1 MTASPAL
8 ETLSSSMPSGSSF
21 PRQPAKITS
30 STAANAKSHTFLR
43 ISIPFQ
49 KNKAPVPTH
58 RGEDLTL
65 HGTTLIIFPLGGKH
79 LSRPV
84 TGTRRSAPRGRLQSG
99 CFAPVAEGLHHSPL
113 ASGSSA
119 KLTFSSR
126 FTCVIISQIQLLSS
140 IPCLWAENGI
150 YCFRLNDEG
159 RIAMNRSRSGYVYI
173 VLCAVIFSTMEVMLK
188 TVHGVF
194 APMQITC
201 LRFLVGGILLIP
213 FASRSMKK
221 KNASLS
227 RKDIG
232 FFALSG
238 FLCVVIA
245 MSLYQM
251 SVTYTRASIVAVIF
265 SCNPIFVT
273 VFAHLFL
280 HEDIHRNHIIALIL
294 ELTAALIIIDPIH
307 ATLDPTGSVLAILSA
322 VMFALYSVFGKKRT
336 PRFGGIAVTCL
347 SFLFGAGEL
356 VFILLFGRTAAGA
369 SLYGAVGLNLF
380 IDVPLFENI
389 PASAIPAL
397 LYICCINSAAGFVC
411 HMMAM
416 EKTSAQEASLIFFL
430 KPIIA
435 PIFAFLFLKEEIPLN
450 MIVGI
455 VCFLIG
461 SLCAILPGILAQ
473 RKLLKAQK

>member
-1 MTASPAL
+1 
-8 ETLSSSMPSGSSF
+8 
-21 PRQPAKITS
+21 
-30 STAANAKSHTFLR
+30 
-43 ISIPFQ
+43 
-49 KNKAPVPTH
+49 
-58 RGEDLTL
+58 
-65 HGTTLIIFPLGGKH
+65 
-79 LSRPV
+79 
-84 TGTRRSAPRGRLQSG
+84 
-99 CFAPVAEGLHHSPL
+99 
-113 ASGSSA
+113 
-119 KLTFSSR
+119 
-126 FTCVIISQIQLLSS
+126 
-140 IPCLWAENGI
+140 
-150 YCFRLNDEG
+150 
-159 RIAMNRSRSGYVYI
+159 MNRSRSGYIFI

-201 LRFLVGGILLIP
+201 LRFLVGGVLLIP
-213 FASRSMKK
+213 FAMRSIRK
-221 KNASLS
+221 KNAVLT
-227 RKDIG
+227 RKDLG
-232 FFALSG
+232 FFACAG

-273 VFAHLFL
+273 MLAHFLL
-280 HEDIHRNHIIALIL
+280 HEEIHKNHVIALIL

-307 ATLDPTGSVLAILSA
+307 ASLDPTGALLAILSA
-322 VMFALYSVFGKKRT
+322 AMFSFYSVFGKKRT

-347 SFLFGAGEL
+347 SFLFGATEL
-356 VFILLFGRTAAGA
+356 VALLLFGRTAAGA
-369 SLYGAVGLNLF
+369 SLYGALGLKIF

-389 PASAIPAL
+389 PLSALPAL

-430 KPIIA
+430 KPILA
-435 PIFAFLFLKEEIPLN
+435 PIFALLFLKEEIPLN

-473 RKLLKAQK
+473 RRALKAQK

>member
-1 MTASPAL
+1 
-8 ETLSSSMPSGSSF
+8 
-21 PRQPAKITS
+21 
-30 STAANAKSHTFLR
+30 
-43 ISIPFQ
+43 
-49 KNKAPVPTH
+49 
-58 RGEDLTL
+58 
-65 HGTTLIIFPLGGKH
+65 
-79 LSRPV
+79 
-84 TGTRRSAPRGRLQSG
+84 
-99 CFAPVAEGLHHSPL
+99 
-113 ASGSSA
+113 
-119 KLTFSSR
+119 
-126 FTCVIISQIQLLSS
+126 
-140 IPCLWAENGI
+140 
-150 YCFRLNDEG
+150 
-159 RIAMNRSRSGYVYI
+159 MNRSRSGYIFI

-201 LRFLVGGILLIP
+201 LRFLVGGVLLIP
-213 FASRSMKK
+213 FAVRSIRK
-221 KNASLS
+221 KNAVLT
-227 RKDIG
+227 RKDLG
-232 FFALSG
+232 FFACAG

-273 VFAHLFL
+273 MLAHFLL
-280 HEDIHRNHIIALIL
+280 HEEIHKNHIIALIL

-307 ATLDPTGSVLAILSA
+307 ASLDPTGALLAILSA
-322 VMFALYSVFGKKRT
+322 AMFSFYSVFGKKRT

-347 SFLFGAGEL
+347 SFLFGATEL
-356 VFILLFGRTAAGA
+356 VALLLFGRTAAGA
-369 SLYGAVGLNLF
+369 SLYGALGLKIF
-380 IDVPLFENI
+380 IDAPLFENI
-389 PASAIPAL
+389 PLSALPAL

-435 PIFAFLFLKEEIPLN
+435 PIFALIFLKEEIPLN

-455 VCFLIG
+455 VCFLAG

-473 RKLLKAQK
+473 RKLLKAEQK

>member
-1 MTASPAL
+1 
-8 ETLSSSMPSGSSF
+8 
-21 PRQPAKITS
+21 
-30 STAANAKSHTFLR
+30 
-43 ISIPFQ
+43 
-49 KNKAPVPTH
+49 
-58 RGEDLTL
+58 
-65 HGTTLIIFPLGGKH
+65 
-79 LSRPV
+79 
-84 TGTRRSAPRGRLQSG
+84 
-99 CFAPVAEGLHHSPL
+99 
-113 ASGSSA
+113 
-119 KLTFSSR
+119 
-126 FTCVIISQIQLLSS
+126 
-140 IPCLWAENGI
+140 
-150 YCFRLNDEG
+150 
-159 RIAMNRSRSGYVYI
+159 MNRSRSGYIFI

-201 LRFLVGGILLIP
+201 LRFLVGGVLLIP
-213 FASRSMKK
+213 FAMRSIKK
-221 KNASLS
+221 KNAVLT
-227 RKDIG
+227 RKDLG
-232 FFALSG
+232 FFACAG

-273 VFAHLFL
+273 VLAHFLL
-280 HEDIHRNHIIALIL
+280 HEEIHKNHIIALIL

-307 ATLDPTGSVLAILSA
+307 ASLDPTGALLAILSA
-322 VMFALYSVFGKKRT
+322 AMFSFYSVFGKKRT

-347 SFLFGAGEL
+347 SFLFGATEL
-356 VFILLFGRTAAGA
+356 VALLLFGRTAAGA
-369 SLYGAVGLNLF
+369 SLYGALGLKIF

-389 PASAIPAL
+389 PLSALPAL

-430 KPIIA
+430 KPIFA
-435 PIFAFLFLKEEIPLN
+435 PIFALIFLKEEIPLN

-455 VCFLIG
+455 VCFLAG

-473 RKLLKAQK
+473 RKLLKAEQK

>member
-1 MTASPAL
+1 M
-8 ETLSSSMPSGSSF
+8 
-21 PRQPAKITS
+21 
-30 STAANAKSHTFLR
+30 N
-43 ISIPFQ
+43 
-49 KNKAPVPTH
+49 
-58 RGEDLTL
+58 
-65 HGTTLIIFPLGGKH
+65 
-79 LSRPV
+79 
-84 TGTRRSAPRGRLQSG
+84 
-99 CFAPVAEGLHHSPL
+99 
-113 ASGSSA
+113 
-119 KLTFSSR
+119 
-126 FTCVIISQIQLLSS
+126 
-140 IPCLWAENGI
+140 
-150 YCFRLNDEG
+150 EG
-159 RIAMNRSRSGYVYI
+159 RIIMNRSRSGYIFI

-201 LRFLVGGILLIP
+201 LRFLVGGVLLIP
-213 FASRSMKK
+213 FAMRSIRK
-221 KNASLS
+221 KNAVLT
-227 RKDIG
+227 RKDLG
-232 FFALSG
+232 FFACAG

-273 VFAHLFL
+273 MLAHFLL
-280 HEDIHRNHIIALIL
+280 HEEIHKNHVIALIL

-307 ATLDPTGSVLAILSA
+307 ASLDPTGALLAILSA
-322 VMFALYSVFGKKRT
+322 AMFSFYSVFGKKRT

-347 SFLFGAGEL
+347 SFLFGATEL
-356 VFILLFGRTAAGA
+356 VALLLFGRTAAGA
-369 SLYGAVGLNLF
+369 SLYGAMGLKIF

-389 PASAIPAL
+389 PLSALPAL

-430 KPIIA
+430 KPIFA
-435 PIFAFLFLKEEIPLN
+435 PIFALIFLKEEIPLN

-455 VCFLIG
+455 VCFLAG

-473 RKLLKAQK
+473 RKLLKAEQK

>member
-1 MTASPAL
+1 
-8 ETLSSSMPSGSSF
+8 
-21 PRQPAKITS
+21 
-30 STAANAKSHTFLR
+30 
-43 ISIPFQ
+43 
-49 KNKAPVPTH
+49 
-58 RGEDLTL
+58 
-65 HGTTLIIFPLGGKH
+65 
-79 LSRPV
+79 
-84 TGTRRSAPRGRLQSG
+84 
-99 CFAPVAEGLHHSPL
+99 
-113 ASGSSA
+113 
-119 KLTFSSR
+119 
-126 FTCVIISQIQLLSS
+126 
-140 IPCLWAENGI
+140 
-150 YCFRLNDEG
+150 
-159 RIAMNRSRSGYVYI
+159 MNRSRSGYIFI

-201 LRFLVGGILLIP
+201 LRFLVGGVLLIP
-213 FASRSMKK
+213 FAMRSIRK
-221 KNASLS
+221 KNAVLT
-227 RKDIG
+227 RKDLG
-232 FFALSG
+232 FFACAG

-273 VFAHLFL
+273 MLAHFLL
-280 HEDIHRNHIIALIL
+280 HEEIHKNHVIALIL

-307 ATLDPTGSVLAILSA
+307 ASLDPTGALLAILSA
-322 VMFALYSVFGKKRT
+322 AMFSFYSVFGKKRT

-347 SFLFGAGEL
+347 SFLFGATEL
-356 VFILLFGRTAAGA
+356 VALLLFGRTAAGA
-369 SLYGAVGLNLF
+369 SLYGALGLKIF

-389 PASAIPAL
+389 PLSALPAL

-430 KPIIA
+430 KPIFA
-435 PIFAFLFLKEEIPLN
+435 PIFALIFLKEEIPLN

-455 VCFLIG
+455 VCFLAG

-473 RKLLKAQK
+473 RKLLKAEQK

>member
-1 MTASPAL
+1 
-8 ETLSSSMPSGSSF
+8 
-21 PRQPAKITS
+21 
-30 STAANAKSHTFLR
+30 
-43 ISIPFQ
+43 
-49 KNKAPVPTH
+49 
-58 RGEDLTL
+58 
-65 HGTTLIIFPLGGKH
+65 
-79 LSRPV
+79 
-84 TGTRRSAPRGRLQSG
+84 
-99 CFAPVAEGLHHSPL
+99 
-113 ASGSSA
+113 
-119 KLTFSSR
+119 
-126 FTCVIISQIQLLSS
+126 
-140 IPCLWAENGI
+140 
-150 YCFRLNDEG
+150 
-159 RIAMNRSRSGYVYI
+159 MNRSRSGYILI

-201 LRFLVGGILLIP
+201 LRFLVGGVLLIP
-213 FASRSMKK
+213 FAMRSIRK
-221 KNASLS
+221 KNAVLT
-227 RKDIG
+227 RKDLG
-232 FFALSG
+232 FFACAG

-273 VFAHLFL
+273 MLAHFLL
-280 HEDIHRNHIIALIL
+280 HEEIHKNHVIALIL

-307 ATLDPTGSVLAILSA
+307 ASLDPTGALLAILSA
-322 VMFALYSVFGKKRT
+322 AMFSFYSVFGKKRT

-347 SFLFGAGEL
+347 SFLFGATEL
-356 VFILLFGRTAAGA
+356 VALLLFGRTAAGA
-369 SLYGAVGLNLF
+369 SLYGALGLKIF

-389 PASAIPAL
+389 PLSALPAL

-430 KPIIA
+430 KPIFA
-435 PIFAFLFLKEEIPLN
+435 PIFALIFLKEEIPLN

-455 VCFLIG
+455 VCFLAG

-473 RKLLKAQK
+473 RKLLKAEQK

>member
-1 MTASPAL
+1 
-8 ETLSSSMPSGSSF
+8 
-21 PRQPAKITS
+21 
-30 STAANAKSHTFLR
+30 
-43 ISIPFQ
+43 
-49 KNKAPVPTH
+49 
-58 RGEDLTL
+58 
-65 HGTTLIIFPLGGKH
+65 
-79 LSRPV
+79 
-84 TGTRRSAPRGRLQSG
+84 
-99 CFAPVAEGLHHSPL
+99 
-113 ASGSSA
+113 
-119 KLTFSSR
+119 
-126 FTCVIISQIQLLSS
+126 
-140 IPCLWAENGI
+140 
-150 YCFRLNDEG
+150 
-159 RIAMNRSRSGYVYI
+159 MNRSRSGYVYI

-213 FASRSMKK
+213 FASRSIKK

-251 SVTYTRASIVAVIF
+251 SVTYTRASVVAVIF

-294 ELTAALIIIDPIH
+294 ELTAALIIID
-307 ATLDPTGSVLAILSA
+307 
-322 VMFALYSVFGKKRT
+322 
-336 PRFGGIAVTCL
+336 
-347 SFLFGAGEL
+347 
-356 VFILLFGRTAAGA
+356 
-369 SLYGAVGLNLF
+369 LNLF

-430 KPIIA
+430 KPILA
-435 PIFAFLFLKEEIPLN
+435 PIFALLFLKEEIPLN

-473 RKLLKAQK
+473 RRALKAQK

>member
-1 MTASPAL
+1 
-8 ETLSSSMPSGSSF
+8 
-21 PRQPAKITS
+21 
-30 STAANAKSHTFLR
+30 
-43 ISIPFQ
+43 
-49 KNKAPVPTH
+49 
-58 RGEDLTL
+58 
-65 HGTTLIIFPLGGKH
+65 
-79 LSRPV
+79 
-84 TGTRRSAPRGRLQSG
+84 
-99 CFAPVAEGLHHSPL
+99 
-113 ASGSSA
+113 
-119 KLTFSSR
+119 
-126 FTCVIISQIQLLSS
+126 
-140 IPCLWAENGI
+140 
-150 YCFRLNDEG
+150 
-159 RIAMNRSRSGYVYI
+159 MNRSRSGYIFI

-201 LRFLVGGILLIP
+201 LRFLVGGVLLIP
-213 FASRSMKK
+213 FAMRSIRK
-221 KNASLS
+221 KNAVLT
-227 RKDIG
+227 RKDLG
-232 FFALSG
+232 FFACAG

-273 VFAHLFL
+273 MLAHFLL
-280 HEDIHRNHIIALIL
+280 HEEIHKNHVIALIL

-307 ATLDPTGSVLAILSA
+307 ASLDPTGALLAILSA
-322 VMFALYSVFGKKRT
+322 AMFSFYSVFGKKRT

-347 SFLFGAGEL
+347 SFLFGATEL
-356 VFILLFGRTAAGA
+356 VALLLFGRTAAGA
-369 SLYGAVGLNLF
+369 SLYGALGLKIF

-389 PASAIPAL
+389 PLSALPAL

-435 PIFAFLFLKEEIPLN
+435 PIFALIFLKEEIPLN

-455 VCFLIG
+455 VCFLAG
-461 SLCAILPGILAQ
+461 SLCAILPGIRAQ
-473 RKLLKAQK
+473 RKLLKAEQK

>member
-1 MTASPAL
+1 
-8 ETLSSSMPSGSSF
+8 
-21 PRQPAKITS
+21 
-30 STAANAKSHTFLR
+30 
-43 ISIPFQ
+43 
-49 KNKAPVPTH
+49 
-58 RGEDLTL
+58 
-65 HGTTLIIFPLGGKH
+65 
-79 LSRPV
+79 
-84 TGTRRSAPRGRLQSG
+84 
-99 CFAPVAEGLHHSPL
+99 
-113 ASGSSA
+113 
-119 KLTFSSR
+119 
-126 FTCVIISQIQLLSS
+126 
-140 IPCLWAENGI
+140 
-150 YCFRLNDEG
+150 
-159 RIAMNRSRSGYVYI
+159 MNRSRSGYIFI

-201 LRFLVGGILLIP
+201 LRFLVGGVLLIP
-213 FASRSMKK
+213 FAMRSIRK
-221 KNASLS
+221 KNAVLT
-227 RKDIG
+227 RKDLG
-232 FFALSG
+232 FFACAG

-273 VFAHLFL
+273 VLAHFLL
-280 HEDIHRNHIIALIL
+280 HEEIHKNHIIALIL

-307 ATLDPTGSVLAILSA
+307 ASLDPTGALLAILSA
-322 VMFALYSVFGKKRT
+322 AMFSFYSVFGKKRT

-347 SFLFGAGEL
+347 SFLFGATEL
-356 VFILLFGRTAAGA
+356 VALLLFGRTAAGA
-369 SLYGAVGLNLF
+369 SLYGALGLKIF

-389 PASAIPAL
+389 PLSALPAL

-416 EKTSAQEASLIFFL
+416 EKTYAQEASLIFFL

-435 PIFAFLFLKEEIPLN
+435 PIFALIFLKEEIPLN

-455 VCFLIG
+455 VCFLAG

-473 RKLLKAQK
+473 RKLLKAEQK

>member
-1 MTASPAL
+1 
-8 ETLSSSMPSGSSF
+8 
-21 PRQPAKITS
+21 
-30 STAANAKSHTFLR
+30 
-43 ISIPFQ
+43 
-49 KNKAPVPTH
+49 
-58 RGEDLTL
+58 
-65 HGTTLIIFPLGGKH
+65 
-79 LSRPV
+79 
-84 TGTRRSAPRGRLQSG
+84 
-99 CFAPVAEGLHHSPL
+99 
-113 ASGSSA
+113 
-119 KLTFSSR
+119 
-126 FTCVIISQIQLLSS
+126 
-140 IPCLWAENGI
+140 
-150 YCFRLNDEG
+150 
-159 RIAMNRSRSGYVYI
+159 MNRSRSGYIYI

-201 LRFLVGGILLIP
+201 LRFLVGGVLLIP
-213 FASRSMKK
+213 FAVRSIRK
-221 KNASLS
+221 KNAVLT
-227 RKDIG
+227 RKDLG
-232 FFALSG
+232 FFACAG

-273 VFAHLFL
+273 VLAHFLL
-280 HEDIHRNHIIALIL
+280 HEEIHKNHIIALIL

-307 ATLDPTGSVLAILSA
+307 ASLDPTGALLAILSA
-322 VMFALYSVFGKKRT
+322 AMFSFYSVFGKKRT

-347 SFLFGAGEL
+347 SFLFGATEL
-356 VFILLFGRTAAGA
+356 VALLLFGRTAAGA
-369 SLYGAVGLNLF
+369 SLYGALGLKIF

-389 PASAIPAL
+389 PLSALPAL

-435 PIFAFLFLKEEIPLN
+435 PIFALIFLKEEIPLN

-455 VCFLIG
+455 VCFLAG
-461 SLCAILPGILAQ
+461 SLCAILPGLLAQ
-473 RKLLKAQK
+473 RNLLKAEQK

>member
-1 MTASPAL
+1 M
-8 ETLSSSMPSGSSF
+8 
-21 PRQPAKITS
+21 
-30 STAANAKSHTFLR
+30 N
-43 ISIPFQ
+43 
-49 KNKAPVPTH
+49 
-58 RGEDLTL
+58 
-65 HGTTLIIFPLGGKH
+65 
-79 LSRPV
+79 
-84 TGTRRSAPRGRLQSG
+84 
-99 CFAPVAEGLHHSPL
+99 
-113 ASGSSA
+113 
-119 KLTFSSR
+119 
-126 FTCVIISQIQLLSS
+126 
-140 IPCLWAENGI
+140 
-150 YCFRLNDEG
+150 EG
-159 RIAMNRSRSGYVYI
+159 RIIMNRSRSGYFFI

-201 LRFLVGGILLIP
+201 LRFLVGGVLLIP
-213 FASRSMKK
+213 FAVRSIRK
-221 KNASLS
+221 KNAVLT
-227 RKDIG
+227 RKDLG
-232 FFALSG
+232 FFACAG

-273 VFAHLFL
+273 MLAHFLL
-280 HEDIHRNHIIALIL
+280 HEEIHKNHVIALIL

-307 ATLDPTGSVLAILSA
+307 ASLDPTGALLAILSA
-322 VMFALYSVFGKKRT
+322 AMFSFYSVFGKKRT

-347 SFLFGAGEL
+347 SFLFGATEL
-356 VFILLFGRTAAGA
+356 VALLLFGRTAAGA
-369 SLYGAVGLNLF
+369 SLYGALGLKIF

-389 PASAIPAL
+389 PLSALPAL

-430 KPIIA
+430 KPIFA
-435 PIFAFLFLKEEIPLN
+435 PIFALIFLKEEIPLN

-455 VCFLIG
+455 VCFLAG

-473 RKLLKAQK
+473 RKLLKAEQK

>member
-1 MTASPAL
+1 
-8 ETLSSSMPSGSSF
+8 
-21 PRQPAKITS
+21 
-30 STAANAKSHTFLR
+30 
-43 ISIPFQ
+43 
-49 KNKAPVPTH
+49 
-58 RGEDLTL
+58 
-65 HGTTLIIFPLGGKH
+65 
-79 LSRPV
+79 
-84 TGTRRSAPRGRLQSG
+84 
-99 CFAPVAEGLHHSPL
+99 
-113 ASGSSA
+113 
-119 KLTFSSR
+119 
-126 FTCVIISQIQLLSS
+126 
-140 IPCLWAENGI
+140 
-150 YCFRLNDEG
+150 
-159 RIAMNRSRSGYVYI
+159 MNRSRSGYFFI

-201 LRFLVGGILLIP
+201 LRFLVGGVLLIP
-213 FASRSMKK
+213 FAMRSIRK
-221 KNASLS
+221 KNAVLT
-227 RKDIG
+227 RKDLG
-232 FFALSG
+232 FFACAG

-273 VFAHLFL
+273 VLAHFLL
-280 HEDIHRNHIIALIL
+280 HEEIHKNHIIALIL

-307 ATLDPTGSVLAILSA
+307 ASLDPTGALLAILSA
-322 VMFALYSVFGKKRT
+322 AMFSFYSVFGKKRT

-347 SFLFGAGEL
+347 SFLFGATEL
-356 VFILLFGRTAAGA
+356 VALLLFGRTAAGA
-369 SLYGAVGLNLF
+369 SLYGALGLKIF

-389 PASAIPAL
+389 PLSALPAL

-435 PIFAFLFLKEEIPLN
+435 PIFALIFLKEEIPLN

-455 VCFLIG
+455 VCFLAG

-473 RKLLKAQK
+473 RKLLKAEQK

>member
-1 MTASPAL
+1 M
-8 ETLSSSMPSGSSF
+8 
-21 PRQPAKITS
+21 
-30 STAANAKSHTFLR
+30 N
-43 ISIPFQ
+43 
-49 KNKAPVPTH
+49 
-58 RGEDLTL
+58 
-65 HGTTLIIFPLGGKH
+65 
-79 LSRPV
+79 
-84 TGTRRSAPRGRLQSG
+84 
-99 CFAPVAEGLHHSPL
+99 
-113 ASGSSA
+113 
-119 KLTFSSR
+119 
-126 FTCVIISQIQLLSS
+126 
-140 IPCLWAENGI
+140 
-150 YCFRLNDEG
+150 EG
-159 RIAMNRSRSGYVYI
+159 RIIMNRSRSGYIFI

-201 LRFLVGGILLIP
+201 LRFLVGGVLLIP
-213 FASRSMKK
+213 FAVRSIRK
-221 KNASLS
+221 KNAVLT
-227 RKDIG
+227 RKDLG
-232 FFALSG
+232 FFACAG

-273 VFAHLFL
+273 VLAHFLL
-280 HEDIHRNHIIALIL
+280 HEEIHKNHIIALIL

-307 ATLDPTGSVLAILSA
+307 ASLDPTGALLAILSA
-322 VMFALYSVFGKKRT
+322 AMFSFYSVFGKKRT

-347 SFLFGAGEL
+347 SFLFGATEL
-356 VFILLFGRTAAGA
+356 VALLLFGRTAAGA
-369 SLYGAVGLNLF
+369 SLYGAMGLKIF

-389 PASAIPAL
+389 PLSALPAL

-430 KPIIA
+430 KPIFA

-455 VCFLIG
+455 VCFLAG
-461 SLCAILPGILAQ
+461 SLCAILPGLLAQ
-473 RKLLKAQK
+473 RKLLKAEQK

>member
-1 MTASPAL
+1 
-8 ETLSSSMPSGSSF
+8 
-21 PRQPAKITS
+21 
-30 STAANAKSHTFLR
+30 
-43 ISIPFQ
+43 
-49 KNKAPVPTH
+49 
-58 RGEDLTL
+58 
-65 HGTTLIIFPLGGKH
+65 
-79 LSRPV
+79 
-84 TGTRRSAPRGRLQSG
+84 
-99 CFAPVAEGLHHSPL
+99 
-113 ASGSSA
+113 
-119 KLTFSSR
+119 
-126 FTCVIISQIQLLSS
+126 
-140 IPCLWAENGI
+140 
-150 YCFRLNDEG
+150 
-159 RIAMNRSRSGYVYI
+159 MNRSRSGYIFI

-201 LRFLVGGILLIP
+201 LRFLVGGVLLIP
-213 FASRSMKK
+213 FAVRSIRK
-221 KNASLS
+221 KNAVLT
-227 RKDIG
+227 RKDLG
-232 FFALSG
+232 FFACAG

-273 VFAHLFL
+273 VLAHFLL
-280 HEDIHRNHIIALIL
+280 HEEIHKNHVIALIL

-307 ATLDPTGSVLAILSA
+307 ASLDPTGALLAILSA
-322 VMFALYSVFGKKRT
+322 AMFSFYSVFGKKRT

-347 SFLFGAGEL
+347 SFLFGATEL
-356 VFILLFGRTAAGA
+356 VALLLFGRTAAGA
-369 SLYGAVGLNLF
+369 SLYGALGLKIF

-389 PASAIPAL
+389 PLSALPAL

-435 PIFAFLFLKEEIPLN
+435 PIFALIFLKEEIPLN

-455 VCFLIG
+455 VCFLAG

-473 RKLLKAQK
+473 RKLLKAEQK

>member
-1 MTASPAL
+1 
-8 ETLSSSMPSGSSF
+8 
-21 PRQPAKITS
+21 
-30 STAANAKSHTFLR
+30 
-43 ISIPFQ
+43 
-49 KNKAPVPTH
+49 
-58 RGEDLTL
+58 
-65 HGTTLIIFPLGGKH
+65 
-79 LSRPV
+79 
-84 TGTRRSAPRGRLQSG
+84 
-99 CFAPVAEGLHHSPL
+99 
-113 ASGSSA
+113 
-119 KLTFSSR
+119 
-126 FTCVIISQIQLLSS
+126 
-140 IPCLWAENGI
+140 
-150 YCFRLNDEG
+150 
-159 RIAMNRSRSGYVYI
+159 MNRSRSGYIFI

-201 LRFLVGGILLIP
+201 LRFLVGGVLLIP
-213 FASRSMKK
+213 FAVRSIRK
-221 KNASLS
+221 KNAVLT
-227 RKDIG
+227 RKDLG
-232 FFALSG
+232 FFACAG

-273 VFAHLFL
+273 VLAHFLL
-280 HEDIHRNHIIALIL
+280 HEEIHKNHIIALIL

-307 ATLDPTGSVLAILSA
+307 ASLDPTGALLAILSA
-322 VMFALYSVFGKKRT
+322 AMFSFYSVFGKKRT

-347 SFLFGAGEL
+347 SFLFGATEL
-356 VFILLFGRTAAGA
+356 VALLLFGRTAAGA
-369 SLYGAVGLNLF
+369 SLYGAMGLKIF

-389 PASAIPAL
+389 PLSALPAL

-435 PIFAFLFLKEEIPLN
+435 PIFALIFLKEEIPLN

-455 VCFLIG
+455 VCFLAG
-461 SLCAILPGILAQ
+461 SLCAILPGLLAQ
-473 RKLLKAQK
+473 RRALKTSK

>member
-1 MTASPAL
+1 
-8 ETLSSSMPSGSSF
+8 
-21 PRQPAKITS
+21 
-30 STAANAKSHTFLR
+30 
-43 ISIPFQ
+43 
-49 KNKAPVPTH
+49 
-58 RGEDLTL
+58 
-65 HGTTLIIFPLGGKH
+65 
-79 LSRPV
+79 
-84 TGTRRSAPRGRLQSG
+84 
-99 CFAPVAEGLHHSPL
+99 
-113 ASGSSA
+113 
-119 KLTFSSR
+119 
-126 FTCVIISQIQLLSS
+126 
-140 IPCLWAENGI
+140 
-150 YCFRLNDEG
+150 
-159 RIAMNRSRSGYVYI
+159 MNRSRSGYVYI

-213 FASRSMKK
+213 FVSRSMKK

-397 LYICCINSAAGFVC
+397 LYICCINSAAGLRLPHDGDGENVC
-411 HMMAM
+411 AGGVAHFLPKAHLGADLRASFPQGGN
-416 EKTSAQEASLIFFL
+416 SAQYDCRHRLLPDWIAVRDPAGDPCSTQGVESAKISFCIFSCGRAGGAGNVVQHL
-430 KPIIA
+430 RRCLSPPCPKRREK
-435 PIFAFLFLKEEIPLN
+435 AF
-450 MIVGI
+450 
-455 VCFLIG
+455 
-461 SLCAILPGILAQ
+461 
-473 RKLLKAQK
+473 

>member
-1 MTASPAL
+1 
-8 ETLSSSMPSGSSF
+8 
-21 PRQPAKITS
+21 
-30 STAANAKSHTFLR
+30 
-43 ISIPFQ
+43 
-49 KNKAPVPTH
+49 
-58 RGEDLTL
+58 
-65 HGTTLIIFPLGGKH
+65 
-79 LSRPV
+79 
-84 TGTRRSAPRGRLQSG
+84 
-99 CFAPVAEGLHHSPL
+99 
-113 ASGSSA
+113 
-119 KLTFSSR
+119 
-126 FTCVIISQIQLLSS
+126 
-140 IPCLWAENGI
+140 
-150 YCFRLNDEG
+150 
-159 RIAMNRSRSGYVYI
+159 MNRSRSGYIFI

-201 LRFLVGGILLIP
+201 LRFLVGGVLLIP
-213 FASRSMKK
+213 FAMRSIRK
-221 KNASLS
+221 KNAVLT
-227 RKDIG
+227 RKDLG
-232 FFALSG
+232 FFACAG

-273 VFAHLFL
+273 VLAHFLL
-280 HEDIHRNHIIALIL
+280 HEEIHKNHIIALIL

-307 ATLDPTGSVLAILSA
+307 ASLDPTGALLAILSA
-322 VMFALYSVFGKKRT
+322 AMFSFYSVFGKKRT

-347 SFLFGAGEL
+347 SFLFGATEL
-356 VFILLFGRTAAGA
+356 VALLLFGRTAAGA
-369 SLYGAVGLNLF
+369 SLYGALGLKIF

-389 PASAIPAL
+389 PLSALPAL

-435 PIFAFLFLKEEIPLN
+435 PIFSLIFLKEEIPLN

-455 VCFLIG
+455 VCFLAG

-473 RKLLKAQK
+473 RKLLKAEQK

>member
-1 MTASPAL
+1 
-8 ETLSSSMPSGSSF
+8 
-21 PRQPAKITS
+21 
-30 STAANAKSHTFLR
+30 
-43 ISIPFQ
+43 
-49 KNKAPVPTH
+49 
-58 RGEDLTL
+58 
-65 HGTTLIIFPLGGKH
+65 
-79 LSRPV
+79 
-84 TGTRRSAPRGRLQSG
+84 
-99 CFAPVAEGLHHSPL
+99 
-113 ASGSSA
+113 
-119 KLTFSSR
+119 
-126 FTCVIISQIQLLSS
+126 
-140 IPCLWAENGI
+140 
-150 YCFRLNDEG
+150 
-159 RIAMNRSRSGYVYI
+159 MNRSRSGYIFI

-201 LRFLVGGILLIP
+201 LRFLVGGVLLIP
-213 FASRSMKK
+213 FAMRSIRK
-221 KNASLS
+221 KNAVLT
-227 RKDIG
+227 RKDLG
-232 FFALSG
+232 FFACAG

-273 VFAHLFL
+273 VLAHFLL
-280 HEDIHRNHIIALIL
+280 HEEIHKNHIIALIL

-307 ATLDPTGSVLAILSA
+307 ASLDPTGALLAILSA
-322 VMFALYSVFGKKRT
+322 AMFSFYSVFGKKRT

-347 SFLFGAGEL
+347 SFLFGATEL
-356 VFILLFGRTAAGA
+356 VALLLFGRTAAGA
-369 SLYGAVGLNLF
+369 SLYGAMGLKIF

-389 PASAIPAL
+389 PLSALPAL

-435 PIFAFLFLKEEIPLN
+435 PIFALIFLKEEIPLN

-455 VCFLIG
+455 VCFLAG

-473 RKLLKAQK
+473 RKLLKAEQK

>member
-1 MTASPAL
+1 
-8 ETLSSSMPSGSSF
+8 
-21 PRQPAKITS
+21 
-30 STAANAKSHTFLR
+30 
-43 ISIPFQ
+43 
-49 KNKAPVPTH
+49 
-58 RGEDLTL
+58 
-65 HGTTLIIFPLGGKH
+65 
-79 LSRPV
+79 
-84 TGTRRSAPRGRLQSG
+84 
-99 CFAPVAEGLHHSPL
+99 
-113 ASGSSA
+113 
-119 KLTFSSR
+119 
-126 FTCVIISQIQLLSS
+126 
-140 IPCLWAENGI
+140 
-150 YCFRLNDEG
+150 
-159 RIAMNRSRSGYVYI
+159 MNRSRSGYIFI

-201 LRFLVGGILLIP
+201 LRFLVGGVLLIP
-213 FASRSMKK
+213 FAVRSIRK
-221 KNASLS
+221 KNAVLT
-227 RKDIG
+227 RKDLG
-232 FFALSG
+232 FFACAG

-273 VFAHLFL
+273 MLAHFLL
-280 HEDIHRNHIIALIL
+280 HEEIHKNHVIALIL

-307 ATLDPTGSVLAILSA
+307 ASLDPTGALLAILSA
-322 VMFALYSVFGKKRT
+322 AMFSFYSVFGKKRT

-347 SFLFGAGEL
+347 SFLFGATEL
-356 VFILLFGRTAAGA
+356 VALLLFGRTAAGA
-369 SLYGAVGLNLF
+369 SLYGAMGLKIF

-389 PASAIPAL
+389 PLSALPAL

-435 PIFAFLFLKEEIPLN
+435 PIFALIFLKEEIPLN

-455 VCFLIG
+455 VCFLAG
-461 SLCAILPGILAQ
+461 SLCAILPGLLAQ
-473 RKLLKAQK
+473 RKLLKAEQK

>member
-1 MTASPAL
+1 
-8 ETLSSSMPSGSSF
+8 
-21 PRQPAKITS
+21 
-30 STAANAKSHTFLR
+30 
-43 ISIPFQ
+43 
-49 KNKAPVPTH
+49 
-58 RGEDLTL
+58 
-65 HGTTLIIFPLGGKH
+65 
-79 LSRPV
+79 
-84 TGTRRSAPRGRLQSG
+84 
-99 CFAPVAEGLHHSPL
+99 
-113 ASGSSA
+113 
-119 KLTFSSR
+119 
-126 FTCVIISQIQLLSS
+126 
-140 IPCLWAENGI
+140 
-150 YCFRLNDEG
+150 
-159 RIAMNRSRSGYVYI
+159 MNRSRSGYIFI

-201 LRFLVGGILLIP
+201 LRFLVGGVLLIP
-213 FASRSMKK
+213 FAVRSIRK
-221 KNASLS
+221 KNAVLT
-227 RKDIG
+227 RKDLG
-232 FFALSG
+232 FFACAG

-273 VFAHLFL
+273 MLAHFLL
-280 HEDIHRNHIIALIL
+280 HEEIHKNHIIALIL

-307 ATLDPTGSVLAILSA
+307 ASLDPTGALLAILSA
-322 VMFALYSVFGKKRT
+322 AMFSFYSVFGKKRT

-347 SFLFGAGEL
+347 SFLFGATEL
-356 VFILLFGRTAAGA
+356 VALLLFGRTAAGA
-369 SLYGAVGLNLF
+369 SLYGALGLKIF

-389 PASAIPAL
+389 PLSALPAL

-435 PIFAFLFLKEEIPLN
+435 PIFALIFLKEEIPLN
-450 MIVGI
+450 MLVGI
-455 VCFLIG
+455 VCFLAG

-473 RKLLKAQK
+473 RKLLKAEQK

>member
-1 MTASPAL
+1 
-8 ETLSSSMPSGSSF
+8 
-21 PRQPAKITS
+21 
-30 STAANAKSHTFLR
+30 
-43 ISIPFQ
+43 
-49 KNKAPVPTH
+49 
-58 RGEDLTL
+58 
-65 HGTTLIIFPLGGKH
+65 
-79 LSRPV
+79 
-84 TGTRRSAPRGRLQSG
+84 
-99 CFAPVAEGLHHSPL
+99 
-113 ASGSSA
+113 
-119 KLTFSSR
+119 
-126 FTCVIISQIQLLSS
+126 
-140 IPCLWAENGI
+140 
-150 YCFRLNDEG
+150 
-159 RIAMNRSRSGYVYI
+159 MNRSRSGYIFI

-201 LRFLVGGILLIP
+201 LRFLVGGVLLIP
-213 FASRSMKK
+213 FAVRSIRK
-221 KNASLS
+221 KNAVLT
-227 RKDIG
+227 RKDLG
-232 FFALSG
+232 FFAYAG

-273 VFAHLFL
+273 VLAHFLL
-280 HEDIHRNHIIALIL
+280 HEEIHKNHIIALIL
-294 ELTAALIIIDPIH
+294 ELTAALIIIDPVH
-307 ATLDPTGSVLAILSA
+307 ASLDPTGALLAILSA
-322 VMFALYSVFGKKRT
+322 AMFSFYSVFGKKRT

-347 SFLFGAGEL
+347 SFLFGATEL
-356 VFILLFGRTAAGA
+356 VALLLFGRTAAGA
-369 SLYGAVGLNLF
+369 SLYGALGLKIF

-389 PASAIPAL
+389 PLSALPAL

-435 PIFAFLFLKEEIPLN
+435 PIFALIFLKEEIPLN

-455 VCFLIG
+455 VCFLAG

-473 RKLLKAQK
+473 RKLLKAEQK